1 MDEPRHGRQDR
12 HPLEPVAQGCW
23 LVIPYKDTDEG
34 ERTVPAGET
43 FWESNYIWMRDMSG
57 QRVAQATAGQP
68 VRVFVRIRN
77 RGTLTSFPTRVTFA
91 FVDASLGIAWSAPRV
106 LAQVGTNV
114 PPNQL
119 GPGVMD
125 VECPVPWVPGP
136 FSTHAC
142 LLVMCDGVLMD
153 RPTVPWSAG
162 FDRHVAQHNVTIV
175 PAAPGSTLTFP
186 LQFATVLAS
195 TSTVRFAAQ
204 AAWVEASDAEQVLR
218 YAPGRRGVRGTLLE
232 PGIVKESFRPGRIE
246 TVGALD
252 EGPLDY
258 QAEAHGEAVGF
269 VALGEPLESRPRELQ
284 RVDFDLTVP
293 FGEEAPFLL
302 IRLAQVEDGLVTG
315 GYTGVFQLRP

>member
-1 MDEPRHGRQDR
+1 MDEHKHGRHDR
-12 HPLEPVAQGCW
+12 CQLEPVPQGCW

-34 ERTVPAGET
+34 ERPVLAGET
-43 FWESNYIWMRDMSG
+43 FWESHYIWMEDSSG
-57 QRVAQATAGQP
+57 KPILQAIVGQP

-142 LLVMCDGVLMD
+142 LLVMCDGVFMD

-186 LQFATVLAS
+186 LQFATVLAA

-246 TVGALD
+246 TVGAL
-252 EGPLDY
+252 EQGPLEY
-258 QAEAHGEAVGF
+258 RAEAHGEAVGF
-269 VALGEPLESRPRELQ
+269 VSLGEPLESRPRELQ
-284 RVDFDLTVP
+284 RVDFELTVP

-302 IRLAQVEDGLVTG
+302 VRLAQVEDGVVTG
-315 GYTGVFQLRP
+315 GYTGVFQLRT